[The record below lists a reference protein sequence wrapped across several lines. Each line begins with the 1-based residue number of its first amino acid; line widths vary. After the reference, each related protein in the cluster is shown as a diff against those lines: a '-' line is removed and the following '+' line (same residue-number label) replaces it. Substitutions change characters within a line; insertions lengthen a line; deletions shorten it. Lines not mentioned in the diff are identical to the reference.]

1 MSEAFGL
8 QDDDWTKKAE
18 QNLWEIANGAC
29 GEQEKLDKDGEIHN
43 LRYKLPPNLDANK
56 FILKNKSKGKWVDK
70 IETTSTQININLTAR
85 YNEINKI
92 LEEQRNLICDKEE
105 VIDLLPTEEV

>member
-18 QNLWEIANGAC
+18 QNLWEIANGAF
-29 GEQEKLDKDGEIHN
+29 GEQEKLDKEGEVHN